1 MANGTLK
8 VQNIETSS
16 GSGTIT
22 LGQSGETIALGS
34 GVTNDS
40 NKPYIYVQRSTND
53 TVSADTNTL
62 IKFDEKI
69 IDTDNAFDT
78 TATESKFTVP
88 SGKAGFYKIHARL
101 FFSSNVVNTMQNGR
115 LKIYVNGSV
124 DAQSFYGATTLTSDT
139 GCLHAPA
146 IEINYIKQLSVG
158 DYVQAYGQWGVRTGS
173 PRFGGEVD
181 SLPQTYLIINR
192 IG

>member
-1 MANGTLK
+1 MSTIKLE
-8 VQNIETSS
+8 NIQTRT

-22 LGQSGETIALGS
+22 IGASGETVALGS

-40 NKPYIYVQRSTND
+40 NKPYIYVTRSSHD
-53 TVSADTNTL
+53 TISADTATL
-62 IKFDEKI
+62 IKFDEKV

-78 TATESKFTVP
+78 TSTESKFTVP
-88 SGKAGFYKIHARL
+88 SGKGGFYKIYARL
-101 FFSSNVVNTMQNGR
+101 FYSSNVVNTMKNGR

-124 DAQSFYGATTLTSDT
+124 DAQSSYFATTLTSDT
-139 GCLHAPA
+139 GCLHSPA
-146 IEINYIKQLSVG
+146 IDINYIKELSVG
-158 DYVQAYGQWGVRTGS
+158 DYVQAYAQWGVRTGS
-173 PRFGGEVD
+173 PRVGGEVD